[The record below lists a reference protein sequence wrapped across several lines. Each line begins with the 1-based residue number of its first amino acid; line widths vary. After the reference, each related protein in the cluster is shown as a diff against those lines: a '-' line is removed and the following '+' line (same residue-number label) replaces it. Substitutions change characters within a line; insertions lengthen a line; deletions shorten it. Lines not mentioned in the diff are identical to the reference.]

1 MIRADTGGRET
12 VGVMNRGRRVVTTA
26 LVAALL
32 VLVCPVAAR
41 AAVWPVGPPRP
52 AVVRGW
58 EPPPSPYGR
67 GHRGVDL
74 TAPPGTEVRAAAAGR
89 VSFAG
94 PVAGRGVLSIELAG
108 TGDPPLRTTY
118 EPVRPLVAE
127 GALVGEGEAVAV
139 IAEGPAHCPRG
150 CLHWGLRRGTE
161 YLDPLSLL
169 PASALRRGPSRLL
182 PVFGVPR
189 SAEAPGPAAQRL
201 ADTAAAPSRAGADAV
216 QALIL
221 VAAAVL
227 SRRAL
232 RHRREGVVRGSG
244 RRRAV
249 CGGAW
254 RRTPA
259 LMGRRWAA
267 RAGAWRPRDEGTG
280 GPGTTEPHAA
290 RAEPRAGARAAGGG
304 GGKRGA
310 RGAGSRR
317 GRSRHDMA
325 RHRTAEREDGAR
337 AARRG
342 CAPRADPA
350 QQSQTQ
356 GGGRVLP
363 GVRRGSERDSWA
375 RATPG
380 AGHARAPG
388 RRGAVSR
395 QGHWTRHRNGPTAG
409 APGTG
414 VPDATWPGTG
424 RRTSTPGREPEA
436 SGGAAGAAGGRRA
449 QPGRAAGHGGE
460 VAAPGRDGSAPQSRA
475 RVEPDGTVGLTPGQ
489 RRTLHIRA
497 ARRIPSPSQ
506 GRPWLRTA
514 DAWHGARVGPRAVG
528 AGSWWG

>member
-1 MIRADTGGRET
+1 
-12 VGVMNRGRRVVTTA
+12 MNRGRRVVTTA

-139 IAEGPAHCPRG
+139 VAEGPAHCPRG
-150 CLHWGLRRGTE
+150 CLHWGLRRGAE

-189 SAEAPGPAAQRL
+189 SAEPPGAAARRL

-232 RHRREGVVRGSG
+232 RHRREGVIRRSG
-244 RRRAV
+244 RRCAV

-259 LMGRRWAA
+259 LRGRRWATHA
-267 RAGAWRPRDEGTG
+267 RAWGLRTRAWADSARQSRIGGRGWGGGAWCGGGGRRQARGAWRGQQ
-280 GPGTTEPHAA
+280 
-290 RAEPRAGARAAGGG
+290 
-304 GGKRGA
+304 
-310 RGAGSRR
+310 
-317 GRSRHDMA
+317 
-325 RHRTAEREDGAR
+325 
-337 AARRG
+337 
-342 CAPRADPA
+342 PRADPTR
-350 QQSQTQ
+350 QSQAQ
-356 GGGRVLP
+356 GGGRRGRPRAAGAKWRPRAGTGLRER
-363 GVRRGSERDSWA
+363 RRGSATAEPDAGWRKGGRGARHASKREA
-375 RATPG
+375 AGTRATPG

-388 RRGAVSR
+388 RRGAGGARS
-395 QGHWTRHRNGPTAG
+395 AG
-409 APGTG
+409 RGTG
-414 VPDATWPGTG
+414 LGTG
-424 RRTSTPGREPEA
+424 MDPRR
-436 SGGAAGAAGGRRA
+436 GRRA
-449 QPGRAAGHGGE
+449 RADPTRHGQAPGGGRALRGASRRRRARGPAGQGRGPWARGGGTGQGRPRTTEPGAGAEPGGHGG
-460 VAAPGRDGSAPQSRA
+460 
-475 RVEPDGTVGLTPGQ
+475 
-489 RRTLHIRA
+489 
-497 ARRIPSPSQ
+497 
-506 GRPWLRTA
+506 
-514 DAWHGARVGPRAVG
+514 
-528 AGSWWG
+528 

>member
-1 MIRADTGGRET
+1 MIRADAGGRET

-150 CLHWGLRRGTE
+150 CLHWGLRRGTA

-189 SAEAPGPAAQRL
+189 SAEAPGPAARRL

-232 RHRREGVVRGSG
+232 RHRREGVIGGSG

-259 LMGRRWAA
+259 LMGRHWAA

-280 GPGTTEPHAA
+280 GPGTTEPPPGPGRASGGGAGGGRGRRQA
-290 RAEPRAGARAAGGG
+290 RGPGRGQQAGARAAGGG
-304 GGKRGA
+304 DGRRGA

-356 GGGRVLP
+356 GGGRML
-363 GVRRGSERDSWA
+363 R
-375 RATPG
+375 G
-380 AGHARAPG
+380 AGS
-388 RRGAVSR
+388 RREA
-395 QGHWTRHRNGPTAG
+395 
-409 APGTG
+409 
-414 VPDATWPGTG
+414 
-424 RRTSTPGREPEA
+424 EP
-436 SGGAAGAAGGRRA
+436 
-449 QPGRAAGHGGE
+449 
-460 VAAPGRDGSAPQSRA
+460 PGRDGLRREARAAGRGTGLGTGMDPRWGRRA
-475 RVEPDGTVGLTPGQ
+475 RAFPTRHGQAPDGGRALRGAS
-489 RRTLHIRA
+489 RRRRA
-497 ARRIPSPSQ
+497 
-506 GRPWLRTA
+506 
-514 DAWHGARVGPRAVG
+514 GPRARPAG
-528 AGSWWG
+528 AGPSRAGPRGTGARWRLPVGTALHHRAGRG